1 MFETMKKILLSLS
14 ALLILAFQLIS
25 AQTLPYEQEVKSLSA
40 KIDSVGW
47 SAGGTV
53 FTGSSTIRMWKDLGA
68 DFPEHPLINTGFG
81 GSQAKDLQRF
91 LYPLVLRF
99 EPSRVFIYEGDNDIW
114 ADVSAQE
121 IIQTFEDILSRIH
134 LANPQTEIYLIGA
147 KPSPSRWEKASS
159 YQEFNKQ
166 LKDLSIRKEKVT
178 FVDTWAA
185 LTDAE
190 GQPRPELYLKDQ
202 LHLNDEGYLIWK
214 DIFRPYFD

>member
-1 MFETMKKILLSLS
+1 MKKILLSLS

-47 SAGGTV
+47 SAGGIV
-53 FTGSSTIRMWKDLGA
+53 FTGSSTIRMWKDLSA

-121 IIQTFEDILSRIH
+121 IIHTFEDILSRIH

-147 KPSPSRWEKASS
+147 KPSPSRWEKAGN

-166 LKDLSIRKEKVT
+166 LEDLSNRKEKVT

-185 LTDAE
+185 LTDAD
-190 GQPRPELYLKDQ
+190 GRPRPQLYLNDQ

-214 DIFRPYFD
+214 GIFRPYFD